1 MHELPTL
8 SPRALL
14 LAVLVSLAC
23 RRAPVAPPIDVTATM
38 HAMVGDFRG
47 VVALLA
53 DEPADDDKAT
63 MVARMLFQ
71 QSHERGDALAER
83 LATDAAART
92 TFLDRLE
99 SDATFR
105 DADKLAFRDLLAGLP
120 PSPRGDQD
128 RAVLDGIQA
137 RYDAEVKAMFGRLRT
152 RGMVDRREA
161 WADYVAF
168 VRKLVP
174 REALIAER
182 AAELDALADG
192 TRGGAGPW
200 RDDKDQI
207 TGQRF
212 ADKTVLLTFD
222 DGPSSRYTP
231 VVLDI
236 LQQRGVPAV
245 FFQVGRNVGKGAET
259 RRVLAA
265 GHALANHSF
274 SHAFLPKL
282 NADKLNHQ
290 LADTNQALV
299 AAVQQAPVLFRPP
312 YGARNDKVLE
322 AASALGMKTIL
333 WNVDSMDW
341 ADPVPQSI
349 ASRVIA
355 QVERQKRGI
364 ILFHDIHERTTQA
377 LPVVLDELSKRG
389 YTFVGWDGKDFV
401 ARRGGAVCGRRRCGG
416 RQRALRRRRWRS
428 PRARRGCIA
437 TAGRWS
443 SASTPT
449 RAGRSCRT
457 RSTTRARCA
466 TR

>member
-1 MHELPTL
+1 M
-8 SPRALL
+8 
-14 LAVLVSLAC
+14 
-23 RRAPVAPPIDVTATM
+23 
-38 HAMVGDFRG
+38 
-47 VVALLA
+47 
-53 DEPADDDKAT
+53 
-63 MVARMLFQ
+63 
-71 QSHERGDALAER
+71 
-83 LATDAAART
+83 
-92 TFLDRLE
+92 
-99 SDATFR
+99 
-105 DADKLAFRDLLAGLP
+105 
-120 PSPRGDQD
+120 
-128 RAVLDGIQA
+128 LDGIQA

-161 WADYVAF
+161 WSDYVAF
-168 VRKLVP
+168 VRKLVS

-182 AAELDALADG
+182 AAELDALAAG

-207 TGQRF
+207 TGLRF

-322 AASALGMKTIL
+322 AASALGMKT
-333 WNVDSMDW
+333 
-341 ADPVPQSI
+341 DPV
-349 ASRVIA
+349 
-355 QVERQKRGI
+355 ERR
-364 ILFHDIHERTTQA
+364 F
-377 LPVVLDELSKRG
+377 
-389 YTFVGWDGKDFV
+389 DGLG
-401 ARRGGAVCGRRRCGG
+401 RPGAAID
-416 RQRALRRRRWRS
+416 RQ
-428 PRARRGCIA
+428 PRD
-437 TAGRWS
+437 
-443 SASTPT
+443 
-449 RAGRSCRT
+449 RAGRAPEARHHPVPRHPRT
-457 RSTTRARCA
+457 DDAGAAAWCSTS
-466 TR
+466 